1 MESKTL
7 SLTDEIYTELVAGL
21 KTGLD
26 WTRFLAQ
33 HGASKGPLYNA
44 IGRFFNDMEPK
55 ARALG
60 EVQASLDQAGLR
72 LEQLGQEI
80 KEAEGK
86 IAPLE
91 ERRNVLNE
99 ETETLEA
106 KLAEKNELLEHAG
119 ELEKYGFDTER
130 LRQLQETLVEI
141 GAKYGLKGKEA
152 VSKFFRALKDYEGIL
167 GAESQLKGLQ
177 DQIETHKQEL
187 DKADKGLQTQIET
200 RRQELDK
207 AEKKLEKAQKETTDL
222 RKALAT
228 YRRVEASGFDEKALG
243 ELTKA
248 SEKYGPPGKV
258 LRAIDR
264 FVDLSNIKA
273 TGDEL
278 RKKVRQKRAMI
289 KSLDEQYSHLR
300 EPIELCKKLLKR
312 KFGLSAL
319 QLINITAWRYGEPT
333 EVMKAIEA
341 YGALKEIKK
350 ETDQAK
356 AERAEIKGEIEV
368 LKETYAEQN
377 ARNIAMLDQFEILNV
392 KAIEVGATVG
402 SVQEQV
408 KGDTMARDL
417 LILLRNPVS
426 AGYEEYLPLA
436 LVLLKCISVWANINK
451 DKFRFSSLIDKNLE
465 ELTRYLGGS

>member
-44 IGRFFNDMEPK
+44 IGRFFSDMEPK
-55 ARALG
+55 VRALG
-60 EVQASLDQAGLR
+60 EIQASLDQAEFR
-72 LEQLGQEI
+72 LDQLDRQI
-80 KEAEGK
+80 KEAGGNVAQLEGK
-86 IAPLE
+86 GNTLSE
-91 ERRNVLNE
+91 Q
-99 ETETLEA
+99 TKTLET
-106 KLAEKNELLEHAG
+106 KLAEKNELLKHAG
-119 ELEKYGFDTER
+119 ELEKLDFGTER
-130 LRQLQETLVEI
+130 LRQLQGNLVEI

-152 VSKFFRALKDYEGIL
+152 VTKFFNTLKDYEGIL

-177 DQIETHKQEL
+177 DQIETRKQEL
-187 DKADKGLQTQIET
+187 DEADKGLQDQIET
-200 RRQELDK
+200 RRQELGK

-228 YRRVEASGFDEKALG
+228 YRRVEAIGFDEKALG
-243 ELTKA
+243 ELAKA
-248 SEKYGPPGKV
+248 SEKYGLPGKV

-264 FVDLSNIKA
+264 FGDLSNIKA

-278 RKKVRQKRAMI
+278 KNKVKQKRQTI
-289 KSLDEQYSHLR
+289 KNLDEEYSHLR

-333 EVMKAIEA
+333 EVMRAIEA

-356 AERAEIKGEIEV
+356 VRLAEIKGEIGV

-377 ARNIAMLDQFEILNV
+377 ARNIAILDQFEILNA
-392 KAIEVGATVG
+392 KAIETGCMVG
-402 SVQEQV
+402 SIQEQV
-408 KGDTMARDL
+408 KKDTVARDL
-417 LILLRNPVS
+417 LILLQNPVS
-426 AGYEEYLPLA
+426 AGYEEYSPLV
-436 LVLLKCISVWANINK
+436 LVLLKCISIWASINK
-451 DKFRFSSLIDKNLE
+451 SRFRFSSLIDKNLE
-465 ELTRYLGGS
+465 ELTGYLGGS

>member
-1 MESKTL
+1 MESKTV

-26 WTRFLAQ
+26 WTQFLAQ

-60 EVQASLDQAGLR
+60 EVQASLDQAGLK
-72 LEQLGQEI
+72 LDSLGREI
-80 KEAEGK
+80 KEAEGN
-86 IAPLE
+86 IAQLE
-91 ERRNVLNE
+91 GKENTLNE
-99 ETETLEA
+99 QIETLEM
-106 KLAEKNELLEHAG
+106 KLAEKSESIKKVG
-119 ELEKYGFDTER
+119 DLEKHGFDTER
-130 LRQLQETLVEI
+130 LMQLQENLVEI
-141 GAKYGLKGKEA
+141 GAKYGFKGKEA
-152 VSKFFRALKDYEGIL
+152 VSKFFHTLKDYEAIL

-177 DQIETHKQEL
+177 
-187 DKADKGLQTQIET
+187 AQIET

-207 AEKKLEKAQKETTDL
+207 AEKKLEKAQKETADL
-222 RKALAT
+222 RKTLAT
-228 YRRVEASGFDEKALG
+228 YRRVEAIGFDEKALG
-243 ELTKA
+243 ELAKA

-258 LRAIDR
+258 LRAINR

-273 TGDEL
+273 TDDEL
-278 RKKVRQKRAMI
+278 RKKIRQQRQMI
-289 KSLDEQYSHLR
+289 KSLDEEYSHLR

-312 KFGLSAL
+312 KFGLRAL

-341 YGALKEIKK
+341 YGALKEIRK

-356 AERAEIKGEIEV
+356 TALAEIKGKVEAE
-368 LKETYAEQN
+368 KETYAEYS
-377 ARNIAMLDQFEILNV
+377 ARNEAMLGQFEALNA
-392 KAIEVGATVG
+392 KAIEVGTNVG
-402 SVQEQV
+402 SIQEQV

-426 AGYEEYLPLA
+426 ASYEEYLPLA
-436 LVLLKCISVWANINK
+436 LVLLKCISIWANMNK
-451 DKFRFSSLIDKNLE
+451 DKFRFPSLIDKNLQ
-465 ELTRYLGGS
+465 ELTGYLGGG

>member
-1 MESKTL
+1 HVVSN
-7 SLTDEIYTELVAGL
+7 LV
-21 KTGLD
+21 
-26 WTRFLAQ
+26 Q
-33 HGASKGPLYNA
+33 
-44 IGRFFNDMEPK
+44 M
-55 ARALG
+55 
-60 EVQASLDQAGLR
+60 
-72 LEQLGQEI
+72 
-80 KEAEGK
+80 
-86 IAPLE
+86 
-91 ERRNVLNE
+91 
-99 ETETLEA
+99 
-106 KLAEKNELLEHAG
+106 
-119 ELEKYGFDTER
+119 
-130 LRQLQETLVEI
+130 
-141 GAKYGLKGKEA
+141 
-152 VSKFFRALKDYEGIL
+152 
-167 GAESQLKGLQ
+167 
-177 DQIETHKQEL
+177 L
-187 DKADKGLQTQIET
+187 DKADKELQVQIET

-207 AEKKLEKAQKETTDL
+207 TEKKLEKVQKETADL

-228 YRRVEASGFDEKALG
+228 YRRVEAIGFDEKALG

-258 LRAIDR
+258 LRAINR

-273 TGDEL
+273 TDDEL

-319 QLINITAWRYGEPT
+319 QLINLIARRYGEPT

-356 AERAEIKGEIEV
+356 AERAEIKGEIGV

-377 ARNIAMLDQFEILNV
+377 ARNIAMLDQFGILNV

-402 SVQEQV
+402 SVQEQA

-426 AGYEEYLPLA
+426 ASYEEY
-436 LVLLKCISVWANINK
+436 S
-451 DKFRFSSLIDKNLE
+451 
-465 ELTRYLGGS
+465 

>member
-7 SLTDEIYTELVAGL
+7 SLTEQIYGELVDGL

-26 WTRFLAQ
+26 WTQFLAQ

-55 ARALG
+55 ARALN
-60 EVQASLDQAGLR
+60 EVQVRLDEAGLR
-72 LEQLGQEI
+72 LNQLDHQI
-80 KEAEGK
+80 KEAEGSVEQLGGK
-86 IAPLE
+86 E
-91 ERRNVLNE
+91 NTLNE
-99 ETETLEA
+99 EIETLET
-106 KLAEKNELLEHAG
+106 KLAEKSELLEHAG
-119 ELEKYGFDTER
+119 ELGKLDFDTER

-141 GAKYGLKGKEA
+141 GAKHGLKGKEA
-152 VSKFFRALKDYEGIL
+152 VSKFFRALKDYEAVL

-177 DQIETHKQEL
+177 AQM
-187 DKADKGLQTQIET
+187 ET

-207 AEKKLEKAQKETTDL
+207 AEKKLEKAQKEAADL

-228 YRRVEASGFDEKALG
+228 YRRVEAIGFDEKALG
-243 ELTKA
+243 ELAKA
-248 SEKYGPPGKV
+248 SEKYGLPGKV
-258 LRAIDR
+258 LRAINK
-264 FVDLSNIKA
+264 FGDLSNIKA
-273 TGDEL
+273 TDDEL
-278 RKKVRQKRAMI
+278 RKKVRQKRQMI

-312 KFGLSAL
+312 RFGLSAL
-319 QLINITAWRYGEPT
+319 QLINITARRYGEPT
-333 EVMKAIEA
+333 EVMKAIEV

-356 AERAEIKGEIEV
+356 AKRAEIKGEIEV

-426 AGYEEYLPLA
+426 ASYEEYLPLA
-436 LVLLKCISVWANINK
+436 LVLLKSISTWANINK
-451 DKFRFSSLIDKNLE
+451 DKFRFPSLVGKNLE
-465 ELTRYLGGS
+465 ELTGYLGGG